1 MKPHLLVLLAA
12 AVIALAPFAQ
22 CADRQPAGHH
32 AAATSE
38 TPAANESALLTM
50 PLGDVAGG
58 ARNQITPTAKPPV
71 SGPGAAKAGEALFR
85 AMNCAYCHG
94 LKADGV
100 MGPDLTDGYWRYGG
114 TPERIYK
121 SIAEGRPEGMPS
133 WSKVL
138 SPTAIWEIVAYIESL
153 GGTYPSGDEEAAIEG
168 DFAKGATK
176 PGAGLLP
183 MTQGSY

>member
-1 MKPHLLVLLAA
+1 MKRYLLAA
-12 AVIALAPFAQ
+12 VLIALAPLAQ
-22 CADRQPAGHH
+22 GADQQPAGQP
-32 AAATSE
+32 APVPSA
-38 TPAANESALLTM
+38 TPASTDGALLAL
-50 PLGDVAGG
+50 PLGDVVGG
-58 ARNQITPTAKPPV
+58 APNQDMPTATPPV
-71 SGPGAAKAGEALFR
+71 SGAGAAKAGEALFR

-138 SPTAIWEIVAYIESL
+138 SPTAIWEIVAYIQSL
-153 GGTYPSGDEEAAIEG
+153 GGTYPSGNEEAAIEG
-168 DFAKGATK
+168 DFAKGTTK

-183 MTQGSY
+183 VTQGSY